1 MKESILGVLK
11 GHKKEGFVSGEELS
25 RQFQVSRTAIWKH
38 IRALKEE
45 GYEIESIPRCGYKL
59 VAVPDMLYPQEIKP
73 LLTTEII
80 GTKIHHFE
88 EVTSTNDVIK
98 QLADKGA
105 PEGTIVV
112 CEEQLAGKGRLGRTW
127 FSPRGAGV
135 WCSVLLRPSIMPQHA
150 SKLTLLG
157 AVAVAQGIRNQCGIT
172 SGIKWPND
180 LLFQGKKVCGLL
192 TEMRAE
198 QDSVEYVVIGFGINV
213 KNIGFHEDVSCKAIS
228 LEQMVGGEISR
239 KELLAEILASI
250 ESNYLLFLEQG
261 FTPIKE
267 QWEQFNITLGNK
279 VVLSSPGQRV
289 TGTAVR
295 LGDEGQLVIKSV
307 KGEERAY
314 YAGEVT
320 LRT

>member
-198 QDSVEYVVIGFGINV
+198 LDSVEYVVIGFGINV

>member
-1 MKESILGVLK
+1 
-11 GHKKEGFVSGEELS
+11 
-25 RQFQVSRTAIWKH
+25 
-38 IRALKEE
+38 
-45 GYEIESIPRCGYKL
+45 
-59 VAVPDMLYPQEIKP
+59 
-73 LLTTEII
+73 
-80 GTKIHHFE
+80 
-88 EVTSTNDVIK
+88 
-98 QLADKGA
+98 
-105 PEGTIVV
+105 
-112 CEEQLAGKGRLGRTW
+112 
-127 FSPRGAGV
+127 
-135 WCSVLLRPSIMPQHA
+135 LRPSIMPQHA

-213 KNIGFHEDVSCKAIS
+213 KNIGFPEDVSCKAIS

>member
-213 KNIGFHEDVSCKAIS
+213 KNIGFPEDVSCKAIS

>member
-73 LLTTEII
+73 LLTTEIM
-80 GTKIHHFE
+80 GTKIHHYE

>member
-59 VAVPDMLYPQEIKP
+59 VAVTDMLYPQEIKP

-198 QDSVEYVVIGFGINV
+198 LDSVEYVVIGFGINV
-213 KNIGFHEDVSCKAIS
+213 KNIGFPEDVSCKAIS

>member
-198 QDSVEYVVIGFGINV
+198 LDSVEYVVIGFGINV
-213 KNIGFHEDVSCKAIS
+213 KNIGFPEDVSCKAIS

>member
-73 LLTTEII
+73 LLTTEIM
-80 GTKIHHFE
+80 GTKIHHYE

-198 QDSVEYVVIGFGINV
+198 LDSVEYVVIGFGINV
-213 KNIGFHEDVSCKAIS
+213 KNIGFPEDVSCKAIS

>member
-1 MKESILGVLK
+1 MKESILTILK
-11 GHKKEGFVSGEELS
+11 EHKKEGFVSGEELS
-25 RQFQVSRTAIWKH
+25 RQFQVSRTTIWKH
-38 IRALKEE
+38 IRVLKEE
-45 GYEIESIPRCGYKL
+45 GYQIESIPRCGYKL
-59 VAVPDMLYPQEIKP
+59 IAVPDMLYQQEIKP
-73 LLTTEII
+73 LLKTKII
-80 GTKIHHFE
+80 GNKIHHYKE
-88 EVTSTNDVIK
+88 ITSTNDVIK
-98 QLADKGA
+98 QLADNGS

-112 CEEQLAGKGRLGRTW
+112 CEEQLAGKGRLGRKW
-127 FSPRGAGV
+127 FSPNGAGI

-180 LLFQGKKVCGLL
+180 LLVQGKKVCGLL

-198 QDSVEYVVIGFGINV
+198 LDSVEYVVIGFGINV
-213 KNIGFHEDVSCKAIS
+213 KNIEFHDEVSCKAIS
-228 LEQMVGGEISR
+228 LEQLVGSKISR
-239 KELLAEILASI
+239 KKLLAEILASI

-267 QWEQFNITLGNK
+267 QWEQFNITLGKK

-289 TGTAVR
+289 AGTAVR
-295 LGDEGQLVIKSV
+295 LGEEGQLVIKSV
-307 KGEERAY
+307 KGEEQAY
-314 YAGEVT
+314 YAGEIT